1 MKVKKLYPD
10 AQLPTYATEGSAC
23 FDLYAYMPGVGVI
36 DLGGTVWS
44 DDALTFDT
52 GLAFEIPPG
61 WCMLIFS
68 RSGHGFKNDVRLAN
82 CVGVIDSDYR
92 EEVKVRLSADQPL
105 RRSLGV
111 KHGDRIAQGML
122 VPVER
127 VTFEEVDFLDKP
139 GTRSGGFGSTGR

>member
-1 MKVKKLYPD
+1 MKVKKIYPD
-10 AQLPTYATEGSAC
+10 AKLPTYATDGSAC
-23 FDLYAYMPGVGVI
+23 FDLYAYLPHLERVYIDGLSQDMP
-36 DLGGTVWS
+36 
-44 DDALTFDT
+44 AYTFST

-92 EEVKVRLSADQPL
+92 DEVMVRLSNDRPEY
-105 RRSLGV
+105 GFV
-111 KHGDRIAQGML
+111 VEHGHRIAQALL

-127 VTFEEVDFLDKP
+127 VTFEEVDYLPKS
-139 GTRSGGFGSTGR
+139 GTRSGGFGSTGK